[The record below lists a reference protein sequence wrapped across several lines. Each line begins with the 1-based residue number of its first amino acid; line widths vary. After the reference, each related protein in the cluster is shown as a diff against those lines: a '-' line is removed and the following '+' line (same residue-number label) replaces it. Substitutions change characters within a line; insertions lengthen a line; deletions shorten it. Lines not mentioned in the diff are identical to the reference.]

1 MDNFVYWCLKYPYVL
16 CVLPFSLSVISFVI
30 IIVALILNK
39 KRLLQVCSCFLI
51 WMVFPFIFHL
61 VTRSYHI
68 INKRWLRILLILIS
82 PTAIA
87 VYVIVVSE
95 VLNVNSCRYEELKF
109 TNKDD
114 IVCLTWLSNFPDY
127 EYHSNSIDAWN
138 GTHTVRFLF
147 KEEPP
152 TSFYEEIESLLKDK
166 DNVYWSINNTLEHAS
181 DRKFFGSD
189 HIYIYSHGWDGKYIT
204 APSENMPENVALHFF
219 IGKRGFVCRYQEYAN
234 NSLDIYGIPDS
245 ISART
250 GVEFPSYKNVNCG
263 YMDVGPDWGE
273 DWTILLDEK
282 PSKEF
287 IHQIKASPNWTPLV
301 NKPGC
306 YEYSKTIEYK
316 SIESIIV
323 DENSR
328 VVKTNYGTL

>member
-1 MDNFVYWCLKYPYVL
+1 MFDLILLLFAISSIVFIILLGAAAFHKEKVVNICICILTWMTLFFLFPYVARKYN
-16 CVLPFSLSVISFVI
+16 VIKEKWVAILLMLVSPALLATGY
-30 IIVALILNK
+30 IVATEF
-39 KRLLQVCSCFLI
+39 VG
-51 WMVFPFIFHL
+51 
-61 VTRSYHI
+61 
-68 INKRWLRILLILIS
+68 IS
-82 PTAIA
+82 P
-87 VYVIVVSE
+87 Y
-95 VLNVNSCRYEELKF
+95 RYKELKF
-109 TNKDD
+109 TSKND
-114 IVCLTWLSNFPDY
+114 IISLTGITDFPDY
-127 EYHSNSIDAWN
+127 EYHNNSYDSWS

-152 TSFYEEIESLLKDK
+152 KTFYEEIESLIKDK
-166 DNVYWSINNTLEHAS
+166 DNVYWSSDNSLEHAS
-181 DRKFFGSD
+181 DKKFFGSD
-189 HIYIYSHGWDGKYIT
+189 HIYIYSHGWDGKYIS
-204 APSENMPENVALHFF
+204 APNENMPENVALSFF
-219 IGKRGFVCRYQEYAN
+219 IGKKGFICRYNEYAN
-234 NSLDIYGIPDS
+234 VSLDMFGNRDS
-245 ISART
+245 ISSRT
-250 GVEFPSYKNVNCG
+250 GVQFPSYKNVNCS

-287 IHQIKASPNWTPLV
+287 IRQIKASPKWTPLA

>member
-1 MDNFVYWCLKYPYVL
+1 MNNQIFWFIE
-16 CVLPFSLSVISFVI
+16 LPFSLCVISSIVLL
-30 IIVALILNK
+30 VALLLHKQRIVSLCKCILVWMTISLFFPTVAMKNK
-39 KRLLQVCSCFLI
+39 V
-51 WMVFPFIFHL
+51 
-61 VTRSYHI
+61 
-68 INKRWLRILLILIS
+68 INKRWLAILLTIIS
-82 PTAIA
+82 PAAIMTIFVA
-87 VYVIVVSE
+87 LEFFEIVSPY
-95 VLNVNSCRYEELKF
+95 RYNDLEFRSKES
-109 TNKDD
+109 
-114 IVCLTWLSNFPDY
+114 IISLTGLPDFPDY
-127 EYHSNSIDAWN
+127 EYHNNSYASWS

-152 TSFYEEIESLLKDK
+152 ASFYKKLESLRRDK
-166 DNVYWSINNTLEHAS
+166 DNVYWSSDSLEHAS
-181 DRKFFGSD
+181 DRKFFGSN
-189 HIYIYSHGWDGKYIT
+189 HIYIYSHGWDGKYIIP
-204 APSENMPENVALHFF
+204 PSEDMPKNVALHYF

-234 NSLDIYGIPDS
+234 NSLDIFGNQDS
-245 ISART
+245 ISTRT
-250 GVEFPSYKNVNCG
+250 GVQFPSYKNVNCS

-287 IHQIKASPNWTPLV
+287 IRQIKQSPNWTPLA

-328 VVKTNYGTL
+328 VVKANYGTL

>member
-1 MDNFVYWCLKYPYVL
+1 MFDLILSLFVISSIVFIILLGAAAFHKEKIVNICFCILSWMTLFFLFPYVARKNN
-16 CVLPFSLSVISFVI
+16 VIKEKWLAILLMLVSP
-30 IIVALILNK
+30 AL
-39 KRLLQVCSCFLI
+39 
-51 WMVFPFIFHL
+51 L
-61 VTRSYHI
+61 VTGYIIATEVIGISPYRYKELHFTSKNDI
-68 INKRWLRILLILIS
+68 IN
-82 PTAIA
+82 
-87 VYVIVVSE
+87 
-95 VLNVNSCRYEELKF
+95 
-109 TNKDD
+109 
-114 IVCLTWLSNFPDY
+114 LTGITDFPDY
-127 EYHSNSIDAWN
+127 EYLNNSYDSWS

-152 TSFYEEIESLLKDK
+152 ASFYEELESLKK
-166 DNVYWSINNTLEHAS
+166 QPDNVYWSGDNLKDAY
-181 DRKFFGSD
+181 DFDFFGSD
-189 HIYIYSHGWDGKYIT
+189 HIYIYSHGWDGKYII
-204 APSENMPENVALHFF
+204 APSEDMPENVALHFF
-219 IGKRGFVCRYQEYAN
+219 IGKRGFVCRYNEYAN
-234 NSLDIYGIPDS
+234 VSLTIFGDRDS

-250 GVEFPSYKNVNCG
+250 GVQFPAYKNVNCS

-287 IHQIKASPNWTPLV
+287 IRQIKKSPNWTPLA

-328 VVKTNYGTL
+328 VIKANYGTL